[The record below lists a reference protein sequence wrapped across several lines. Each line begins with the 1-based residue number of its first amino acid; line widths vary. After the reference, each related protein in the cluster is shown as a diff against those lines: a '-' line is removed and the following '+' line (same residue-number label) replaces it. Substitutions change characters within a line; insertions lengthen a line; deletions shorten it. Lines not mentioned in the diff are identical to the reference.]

1 MMKNKFLFLM
11 ILGLA
16 FFASCSDDDKDP
28 FKNYSADF
36 SGDKL
41 ALKLNGKE
49 FSGMSVS
56 FNSKNKKNATLTLNA
71 LIPGEPVLELT
82 NLVVEEL
89 SGDDYTFIGENKN
102 DDRTVSVEGSVKSG
116 VLSLNTNFKV
126 TSKVVGK
133 WMLGGISELDN
144 VSDEVSLSP
153 LHFELSTST
162 VETVTLPVML
172 FGGEYDEN
180 NNPIYNTPFVLSID
194 DANGNGFVPFVQ
206 NIVKML
212 LPQYLY
218 SIELKENGSLI
229 ATYKGINEDS
239 DEPLVLAEGMV
250 RYNVEN
256 GQIYLVIDITSLLG
270 RSTESSFN
278 IEEMLSNG
286 IPLKLQIEEGL
297 LRAYVDKDMMVP
309 FMQFMP
315 IVKGL
320 VADMEP
326 VNIIVGEI
334 KAEYVVKFLDDI
346 SYLITT
352 ADKVELGLDL
362 VPYVEVPA
370 VNSQSFSKM
379 FGNTVM
385 KFAR

>member
-180 NNPIYNTPFVLSID
+180 NNPIYN
-194 DANGNGFVPFVQ
+194 
-206 NIVKML
+206 
-212 LPQYLY
+212 
-218 SIELKENGSLI
+218 
-229 ATYKGINEDS
+229 
-239 DEPLVLAEGMV
+239 
-250 RYNVEN
+250 
-256 GQIYLVIDITSLLG
+256 
-270 RSTESSFN
+270 
-278 IEEMLSNG
+278 
-286 IPLKLQIEEGL
+286 LQ
-297 LRAYVDKDMMVP
+297 
-309 FMQFMP
+309 
-315 IVKGL
+315 
-320 VADMEP
+320 
-326 VNIIVGEI
+326 
-334 KAEYVVKFLDDI
+334 
-346 SYLITT
+346 
-352 ADKVELGLDL
+352 
-362 VPYVEVPA
+362 
-370 VNSQSFSKM
+370 
-379 FGNTVM
+379 
-385 KFAR
+385 

>member
-1 MMKNKFLFLM
+1 
-11 ILGLA
+11 
-16 FFASCSDDDKDP
+16 
-28 FKNYSADF
+28 
-36 SGDKL
+36 
-41 ALKLNGKE
+41 
-49 FSGMSVS
+49 
-56 FNSKNKKNATLTLNA
+56 
-71 LIPGEPVLELT
+71 
-82 NLVVEEL
+82 
-89 SGDDYTFIGENKN
+89 
-102 DDRTVSVEGSVKSG
+102 
-116 VLSLNTNFKV
+116 
-126 TSKVVGK
+126 
-133 WMLGGISELDN
+133 
-144 VSDEVSLSP
+144 
-153 LHFELSTST
+153 
-162 VETVTLPVML
+162 
-172 FGGEYDEN
+172 
-180 NNPIYNTPFVLSID
+180 
-194 DANGNGFVPFVQ
+194 
-206 NIVKML
+206 ML

-229 ATYKGINEDS
+229 AIYKGINEDS
-239 DEPLVLAEGMV
+239 DEPLVLEEGMV
-250 RYNVEN
+250 RYNVVN

-352 ADKVELGLDL
+352 ADKVELGLNL

>member
-1 MMKNKFLFLM
+1 
-11 ILGLA
+11 
-16 FFASCSDDDKDP
+16 
-28 FKNYSADF
+28 
-36 SGDKL
+36 
-41 ALKLNGKE
+41 
-49 FSGMSVS
+49 MSVS

-239 DEPLVLAEGMV
+239 DEPLVLEEGMV
-250 RYNVEN
+250 RYNVVN

-352 ADKVELGLDL
+352 ADKVELGLNL

>member
-229 ATYKGINEDS
+229 AIYKGINEDS
-239 DEPLVLAEGMV
+239 DEPLVLEEGMV
-250 RYNVEN
+250 RYNVVN

-278 IEEMLSNG
+278 IEEMLSN
-286 IPLKLQIEEGL
+286 
-297 LRAYVDKDMMVP
+297 
-309 FMQFMP
+309 
-315 IVKGL
+315 
-320 VADMEP
+320 
-326 VNIIVGEI
+326 
-334 KAEYVVKFLDDI
+334 
-346 SYLITT
+346 
-352 ADKVELGLDL
+352 
-362 VPYVEVPA
+362 
-370 VNSQSFSKM
+370 
-379 FGNTVM
+379 
-385 KFAR
+385 